1 MKAIIEFKP
10 GRTACQ
16 LKRGKNILDWNELT
30 KEEQRRVIDGLMDI
44 LIMFG
49 KFYNQKDETN

>member
-10 GRTACQ
+10 GLTGCQ
-16 LKRGKNILDWNELT
+16 LKNGKNTLDWNELT
-30 KEEQRRVIDGLMDI
+30 KEEQRKVIDGLMDI

-49 KFYNQKDETN
+49 RFYNQKYETD